1 MELALMIISLIL
13 LAILSFFF
21 SSADMV
27 FAVVDKNKL
36 NKNKTKSAKQAYKL
50 ANNYENT
57 VSTILFGNNLVNVL
71 MSSLIT
77 VIGINYIEVEYGSV
91 LLVAILTIFVIIF
104 CEFVPK
110 AISKRFSYR
119 FAIIYAYPILFFKY
133 LFFIFVWPIGAL
145 FKYTVGKIFYK
156 RSKQEEVLDEEV
168 LSEIVDSV
176 EKTGEIEED
185 EANLVQ
191 NAINLNEIEAYEIMT
206 PRVDVYALDVEEKL
220 ADIVKDEELFVHS
233 RIPVYEESIDNI
245 IGFIPLKSLQEY
257 LFKNKETTLREL
269 VLPCLKIPHNH
280 MVLDL
285 LQEFKSSK
293 VHIAVVIDE
302 YGGTDG
308 IITMEDIL
316 EEIVGDIF
324 DENDEV
330 VDEIKT
336 LADGHYIVDG
346 QTNIDDFFELLNI
359 HADEEEEI
367 ESATV
372 NGFVIDLLDRFART
386 GDEINY
392 KNYHFKVLDADE
404 YTINTLE
411 VIQLKQDEN

>member
-1 MELALMIISLIL
+1 
-13 LAILSFFF
+13 
-21 SSADMV
+21 
-27 FAVVDKNKL
+27 
-36 NKNKTKSAKQAYKL
+36 
-50 ANNYENT
+50 
-57 VSTILFGNNLVNVL
+57 
-71 MSSLIT
+71 
-77 VIGINYIEVEYGSV
+77 
-91 LLVAILTIFVIIF
+91 
-104 CEFVPK
+104 
-110 AISKRFSYR
+110 
-119 FAIIYAYPILFFKY
+119 
-133 LFFIFVWPIGAL
+133 
-145 FKYTVGKIFYK
+145 
-156 RSKQEEVLDEEV
+156 
-168 LSEIVDSV
+168 
-176 EKTGEIEED
+176 
-185 EANLVQ
+185 
-191 NAINLNEIEAYEIMT
+191 
-206 PRVDVYALDVEEKL
+206 
-220 ADIVKDEELFVHS
+220 
-233 RIPVYEESIDNI
+233 
-245 IGFIPLKSLQEY
+245 
-257 LFKNKETTLREL
+257 
-269 VLPCLKIPHNH
+269 